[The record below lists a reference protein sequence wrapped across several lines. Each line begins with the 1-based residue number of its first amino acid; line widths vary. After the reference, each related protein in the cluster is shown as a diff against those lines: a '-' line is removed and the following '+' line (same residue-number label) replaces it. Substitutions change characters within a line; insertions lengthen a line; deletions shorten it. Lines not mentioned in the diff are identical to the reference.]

1 MSESFEKTVAA
12 IARDWS
18 GVVPANSTAVAMA
31 EQLTQTASGFV
42 ALRGTLAFEAEP
54 AGFLSAL
61 TDAAR
66 NRE

>member
-18 GVVPANSTAVAMA
+18 GVVPANSAAVAMGV
-31 EQLTQTASGFV
+31 QLAKTASGFV
-42 ALRGTLAFEAEP
+42 ALRGTLVFEAEP

-61 TDAAR
+61 TDTAR